1 MAPEA
6 RATVSRFFREAM
18 AMRRETKLAAGL
30 AGLITISWLCGSGVA
45 ADPAPKKP
53 GVTWK
58 TDLKTAQKESLRTGR
73 PMLIVFGADWCTHCG
88 RFEKN
93 TLNNPTMAGYIN
105 REFIPVHLDFDKQQE
120 TAEVLE
126 VEALPC
132 TVILSPEADLL
143 GRIVGAKA
151 PKDYWEVLQDA
162 KDEQARIRQARF
174 ASGELPKRN

>member
-1 MAPEA
+1 
-6 RATVSRFFREAM
+6 
-18 AMRRETKLAAGL
+18 MRRGSKLAAGL
-30 AGLITISWLCGSGVA
+30 AGLITVSWICGSAIA
-45 ADPAPKKP
+45 AEPTAQKP
-53 GVTWK
+53 GIAWK
-58 TDLKTAQKESLRTGR
+58 SDLKAAQKESIRTGR

-105 REFIPVHLDFDKQQE
+105 REFVPVHLDFDKQQE

-126 VEALPC
+126 VQALPC

-143 GRIVGAKA
+143 GKVVGAKA

-174 ASGELPKRN
+174 AAGNGPIRK